1 MDIIL
6 LERIEKLG
14 TIGDVVT
21 VKDGY
26 ARNFLLPQKKA
37 LRANEANKKVFE
49 ANRERLEKE
58 NAERRGVAQ
67 QAGSKVDGAEVML
80 IRASSNAGQL
90 YGSVNVR
97 DIVSG
102 LSEQGHA
109 INKRQVIMG
118 SPIKT
123 IGMHNVTIALH
134 PEVHVS
140 VKANVARS
148 EDEAKLQSEGVDVL
162 AQMFEEE
169 QAEASGEGFQEAVN
183 PELEPGEIPADMLE
197 ESTAEKIEAEAAEE
211 AAAAEEVKAAEAAK
225 AAEEAKAA
233 EAAEAPPETAEAGEA
248 PEEAEA
254 PEAPPEAAEEAE
266 APEVAEAPEA
276 PSSEDAAPSD
286 AETDDQE
293 TGNG

>member
-58 NAERRGVAQ
+58 NAEKRTEAEKLGENVA
-67 QAGSKVDGAEVML
+67 GAEIVL

-97 DIVSG
+97 DIVAG
-102 LSEQGHA
+102 LTDQGHT
-109 INKRQVIMG
+109 IDKKQVIMG
-118 SPIKT
+118 HPIKT
-123 IGMHNVTIALH
+123 IGMHDVNIALH
-134 PEVHVS
+134 PEVHVV

-148 EDEAKLQSEGVDVL
+148 DDEAELQSQGVDVL
-162 AQMFEEE
+162 AQLFEED
-169 QAEASGEGFQEAVN
+169 QAAAAEEGFQESVD
-183 PELEPGEIPADMLE
+183 PTLEPGEIPADMLDEPTE
-197 ESTAEKIEAEAAEE
+197 EPAAEE
-211 AAAAEEVKAAEAAK
+211 APTEEVVAEEETKEDEA
-225 AAEEAKAA
+225 
-233 EAAEAPPETAEAGEA
+233 
-248 PEEAEA
+248 
-254 PEAPPEAAEEAE
+254 
-266 APEVAEAPEA
+266 
-276 PSSEDAAPSD
+276 
-286 AETDDQE
+286 
-293 TGNG
+293 